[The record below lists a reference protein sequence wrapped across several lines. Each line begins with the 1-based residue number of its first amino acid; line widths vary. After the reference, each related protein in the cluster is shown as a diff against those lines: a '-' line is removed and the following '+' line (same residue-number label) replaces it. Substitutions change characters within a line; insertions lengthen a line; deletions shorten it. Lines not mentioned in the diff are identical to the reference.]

1 VTVIKV
7 KIDISDAINL
17 LTAAQKQVDYATAA
31 ALTKTAQAVK
41 AAEREEM
48 QRVFTS
54 AVPFTLNSL
63 YVKSATRSNLVAT
76 VGVKD
81 QGGTSAADWLLPEIE
96 GGRRPRGI
104 EVFLKPIGLP
114 PTGMYAVPG
123 SAAPMSGNKKINI
136 NALKKI
142 VGQLRSQPQGAA
154 GFTSIKRASTKTGR
168 SSRKAQY
175 FFLDKPMFGLPAGIF
190 GVKGRAIQ
198 PIILFV
204 KQPSYRRKF
213 DFYGVATTT
222 AERVFPQ
229 AFKAALA
236 AALATAR

>member
-1 VTVIKV
+1 MTVIRV
-7 KIDISDAINL
+7 RVNIDDALNT
-17 LTAAQKQVDYATAA
+17 LTVAQKQVDFAHAV
-31 ALTKTAQAVK
+31 ALTKTGQAVK

-76 VGVKD
+76 VGIKD
-81 QGGTSAADWLLPEIE
+81 QGGTSAVDWLLPEIE
-96 GGRRPRGI
+96 GGKRTHGI

-114 PTGMYAVPG
+114 PSGLYAVPG
-123 SAAPMSGNKKINI
+123 SAAPMSGNKKINV

-142 VGQLRSQPQGAA
+142 IGSLQSQPQGAA
-154 GFTSIKRASTKTGR
+154 GFASIKRKGR
-168 SSRKAQY
+168 SSKKAQY
-175 FFLDKPMFGLPAGIF
+175 FYLDKPMFGLPAGIF
-190 GVKGRAIQ
+190 GVKGREVL

-204 KQPSYRRKF
+204 KQPSYKAKY